1 MSGHRAKIDTLC
13 IHTIRTLA
21 MDMVEAARSGHPGA
35 PMGLAAAGYVLFTR
49 LLRHDPADPSWPD
62 RDRFILSNGH
72 ASALLYSLLHL
83 CGYALSL
90 EDLRQFRQWGSR
102 TPGHPEY
109 GHTPGVE
116 TTTGPLGQGIAN
128 AVGLAIAE
136 RHLAAR
142 FNRGRDRVVDHF
154 TYVFC
159 GDGDL
164 MEGVAAEAASLAG
177 HLGLGRLICLYDD
190 NRVTIDGPT
199 ELAFTEDVARRF
211 RAYGWQVLRVRDGND
226 PQAILAAFRAARA
239 DGERPSLIA
248 CRTRI
253 AWGSP
258 NKEGS
263 SEAHG
268 APLGAEEV
276 RLTKQRLGFPPERSF
291 FVPEDALRRFRTCI
305 ARGAELHAAW
315 RRRFEAWSR
324 RHPALAAAWEEALA
338 GRLPAGWDAQWPD
351 FSGSPPIATRSAFGR
366 VLAAAAPRVPS
377 LIGGSAD
384 LTPSNNTRYP
394 GAVDFQRASPGG
406 RYLRF
411 GVREHA
417 MGAVLSGLALHGG
430 LRPYGGTFLVFAD
443 YLRPAIR
450 LAALMRLPVLY
461 VFTHDSLA
469 VGEDGPTHQ
478 PVEHVASLRIIP
490 GLVVLRPADAT
501 ETAEAFRLAL
511 ERTEGP
517 TALIL
522 SRQNLPVLDRTRL
535 APARGLRQGA
545 YVLSPEG
552 GALEA
557 VLIASGSEVHT
568 ALAAQELLGRRGRSV
583 RVVSMP
589 SRELFEAA
597 PPERRAAVLPPAV
610 TARVAVEAGVPFGWE
625 RYVGPHGRVIGV
637 DRFGASAP
645 GAVVMERYGFTAER
659 VAAAVEELLRRDA
672 P

>member
-1 MSGHRAKIDTLC
+1 MPGARPHLDTLC
-13 IHTIRTLA
+13 VNTIRTLA

-35 PMGLAAAGYVLFTR
+35 PMGLAPAGYALFTG
-49 LLRHDPADPSWPD
+49 LLRHDPRDPAWPD

-72 ASALLYSLLHL
+72 ASALLYSLLFL
-83 CGYALSL
+83 CGYAVTL

-102 TPGHPEY
+102 TPGHPEAR
-109 GHTPGVE
+109 HTPGVE

-142 FNRGRDRVVDHF
+142 FNRGRLKVVDHW

-177 HLGLGRLICLYDD
+177 HLGLGRLICLWDD

-199 ELAFTEDVARRF
+199 ALTFSEDVARRF

-226 PQAILAAFRAARA
+226 PASILEAFRQARA
-239 DGERPSLIA
+239 DEERPSLLV

-258 NKEGS
+258 HKEGL

-268 APLGAEEV
+268 APLGSEEV
-276 RLTKQRLGFPPERSF
+276 RLTKERLGFPPDAAF
-291 FVPEDALRRFRTCI
+291 FVPEAALRRFRRCLE
-305 ARGAELHAAW
+305 RGARWHAAW
-315 RRRFEAWSR
+315 KRRFESWSR
-324 RHPALAAAWEEALA
+324 RHPERAAEWHRVLA
-338 GRLPAGWDAQWPD
+338 GGLPAGWDAELPN
-351 FSGSPPIATRSAFGR
+351 FAGSPPIATRSAFGR
-366 VLAAAAPRVPS
+366 VLEATAPRLPE

-384 LTPSNNTRYP
+384 LTPSNNTRYR
-394 GAVDFQRASPGG
+394 GAVDFQRATPGG

-417 MGAVLSGLALHGG
+417 MGGILSGLALHGG

-443 YLRPAIR
+443 YLRPAVR

-478 PVEHVASLRIIP
+478 PVEHLASLRILP
-490 GLVVLRPADAT
+490 DLVVLRPADAT
-501 ETAEAFRLAL
+501 ETVEAWRVAL
-511 ERTEGP
+511 ERTAGP

-535 APARGLRQGA
+535 APAQGLRQGA
-545 YVLSPEG
+545 YVLSPEPRE
-552 GALEA
+552 LEA
-557 VLIASGSEVHT
+557 VILASGSEVHT
-568 ALAAQELLGRRGRSV
+568 ALAAQGLLAQDGRSV
-583 RVVSMP
+583 RVVSVP
-589 SRELFEAA
+589 SWELFAAA
-597 PPERRAAVLPPAV
+597 PAEVRASVLPPGV

-625 RYVGPHGRVIGV
+625 RFVGPEGRVIGV

-645 GAVVMERYGFTAER
+645 GAVVLERYGFTAER
-659 VAAAVEELLRRDA
+659 VAAAVEELLGRA
-672 P
+672 TG